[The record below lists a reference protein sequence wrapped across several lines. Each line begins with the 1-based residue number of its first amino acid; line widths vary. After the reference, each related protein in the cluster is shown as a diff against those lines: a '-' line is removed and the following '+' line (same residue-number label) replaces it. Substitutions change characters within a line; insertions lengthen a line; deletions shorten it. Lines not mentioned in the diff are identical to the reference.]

1 MLELLEKCGLCP
13 RNCQV
18 NRTREEKGFC
28 KAGYNPRVAR
38 AALHFWEE
46 PCISGSSGSG
56 TVFFSYCSLGCVFC
70 QNYEISQEHIGQ
82 DITIERLSTVFLE
95 LQQQGAH
102 NINLV
107 TPTHYVPQIIEALR
121 SAKSKGLTIP
131 IVYNSSGYET
141 VETIKLLDKH
151 IDIYIPDMKYFDE
164 KYSGKYSYAPDYF
177 KVASKAIEEM
187 VRQVGPPVFD
197 NSGLMKKG
205 VVIRHLMLP
214 GLMFDSKKVIDYL
227 YRKYGNDVYLSI
239 MNQYTPLKNVKEYT
253 ELNRTLNPGHYE
265 ALVEYAAALG
275 IENAFVQEGETAK
288 ESFIP
293 PFKSDSMGNS

>member
-1 MLELLEKCGLCP
+1 MELLEKCRLCP
-13 RNCQV
+13 RDCKV
-18 NRTREEKGFC
+18 NRKQEKKGFC
-28 KAGYNPRVAR
+28 RAGYYPRVAR

-46 PCISGSSGSG
+46 PCISGSRGSG

-70 QNYEISQEHIGQ
+70 QNYEISREHIGQ
-82 DITIERLSTVFLE
+82 DITIERLGRIFLE

-107 TPTHYVPQIIEALR
+107 TPTHYVPQIIKALR
-121 SAKSKGLTIP
+121 SAKSNGLIIP
-131 IVYNSSGYET
+131 VVYNSSGYET
-141 VETIKLLDKH
+141 VETIRLLEKH

-164 KYSGKYSYAPDYF
+164 KYSQKYSHAPDYF
-177 KVASKAIEEM
+177 KIAVKAVGEM

-197 NSGLMKKG
+197 SNGLILKG
-205 VVIRHLMLP
+205 VIVRHLMIP

-227 YRKYGNDVYLSI
+227 YKTFGNHIYLSI
-239 MNQYTPLKNVKEYT
+239 MNQYTPLKSVKEYP

-265 ALVEYAAALG
+265 ALIEYAAGLG
-275 IENAFVQEGETAK
+275 IENAYIQEGETAK

-293 PFKSDSMGNS
+293 PFNQIL

>member
-1 MLELLEKCGLCP
+1 MLELLEKCRLCP
-13 RNCQV
+13 RDCKV
-18 NRTREEKGFC
+18 NRKQEKKGFC
-28 KAGYNPRVAR
+28 RAGYYPRVAR

-46 PCISGSSGSG
+46 PCISGSRGSG

-70 QNYEISQEHIGQ
+70 QNYEISREHIGQ
-82 DITIERLSTVFLE
+82 DITIERLGRIFLE

-107 TPTHYVPQIIEALR
+107 TPTHYVPQIIKALR
-121 SAKSKGLTIP
+121 SAKSNGLIIP
-131 IVYNSSGYET
+131 VVYNSSGYET
-141 VETIKLLDKH
+141 VETIRLLEKH

-164 KYSGKYSYAPDYF
+164 KYSQKYSHAPDYF
-177 KVASKAIEEM
+177 KIAVKAVEEM

-197 NSGLMKKG
+197 SNGLMLKG
-205 VVIRHLMLP
+205 VIVRHLMIP

-227 YRKYGNDVYLSI
+227 YKTFGNHIYLSI
-239 MNQYTPLKNVKEYT
+239 MNQYTPLKSVKEYP

-265 ALVEYAAALG
+265 ALIEYAAGLG
-275 IENAFVQEGETAK
+275 IENAYIQEGETAK

-293 PFKSDSMGNS
+293 PFNQIL

>member
-1 MLELLEKCGLCP
+1 MLELLEKCRLCP
-13 RNCQV
+13 RDCKV
-18 NRTREEKGFC
+18 NRKQEKKGFC
-28 KAGYNPRVAR
+28 RAGYYPRVAR

-46 PCISGSSGSG
+46 PCISGSRGSG

-70 QNYEISQEHIGQ
+70 QNYEISREHIGQ
-82 DITIERLSTVFLE
+82 DITIERLGRIFLE

-107 TPTHYVPQIIEALR
+107 TPTHYVPQIIKALR
-121 SAKSKGLTIP
+121 SAKSNGLIIP
-131 IVYNSSGYET
+131 VVYNSSGYET
-141 VETIKLLDKH
+141 VETIRLLEKH

-164 KYSGKYSYAPDYF
+164 KYSQKYSHAPDYF
-177 KVASKAIEEM
+177 KIAVKAVGEM

-197 NSGLMKKG
+197 SNGLILKG
-205 VVIRHLMLP
+205 VIVRHLMIP

-227 YRKYGNDVYLSI
+227 YKTFGNHIYLSI
-239 MNQYTPLKNVKEYT
+239 MNQYTPLKSVKEYP

-265 ALVEYAAALG
+265 ALIEYAAGLG
-275 IENAFVQEGETAK
+275 IENAYIQEGETAK

-293 PFKSDSMGNS
+293 PFNQIL